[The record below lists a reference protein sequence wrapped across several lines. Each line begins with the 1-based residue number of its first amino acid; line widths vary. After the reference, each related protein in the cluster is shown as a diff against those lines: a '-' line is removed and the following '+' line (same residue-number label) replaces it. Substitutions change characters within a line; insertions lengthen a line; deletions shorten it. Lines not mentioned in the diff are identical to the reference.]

1 MASFLIL
8 RCLAWQDGSLCLR
21 RLRPHRSIWTQRG
34 QLNRTAGVVLDAAG
48 SVYGTSSNCGSAG
61 RVYERGLRDYTVA
74 SRLSEMHNLSRR
86 PSLLNRDSDL
96 RGVLDRTRVRRS
108 SHADHIA
115 RRLPGGGET
124 Q

>member
-1 MASFLIL
+1 M
-8 RCLAWQDGSLCLR
+8 
-21 RLRPHRSIWTQRG
+21 
-34 QLNRTAGVVLDAAG
+34 VLDAAG

-61 RVYERGLRDYTVA
+61 RVSEGGFRDYTVA

-86 PSLLNRDSDL
+86 LSLLNRDSDL
-96 RGVLDRTRVRRS
+96 RGVLDLTRVRRS

-124 Q
+124 HESSSLSIRTKTLLSGVPHPKGSLLARIFSG